1 MRSVE
6 EDVKALQ
13 KAMDLIIFG
22 LDEKIRIKEPYKY
35 PYSSKCR
42 HGMNMYYRLALS
54 YDKTFDL
61 SKAYETYF
69 IVNYAAKPVNEWFET
84 WDKEFVEKIK
94 NANYFQSSPL
104 VNLLEGNRFEMTEF
118 SKKYLENLDI
128 E

>member
-1 MRSVE
+1 MKNIK

-22 LDEKIRIKEPYKY
+22 LDEKIKIKEPNKY
-35 PYSSKCR
+35 PYSSKCQ

-61 SKAYETYF
+61 RNAYETYF
-69 IVNYAAKPVNEWFET
+69 VKNYAAKPVDEWFES
-84 WDKEFVEKIK
+84 WNEQFVNEIK
-94 NANYFQSSPL
+94 NTNYYQSSPL
-104 VNLLEGNRFEMTEF
+104 VVLTDNNSYEMTDF
-118 SKKYLENLDI
+118 SKKYLEHLDI